1 LVNGH
6 NCGDVGSEWKI
17 SKRLLSYMH
26 GNGTIM
32 GNYKIYEDHL
42 LTCESRWNIGNSL
55 ENHRDISYTW
65 WISFKKSSING
76 GLVRW
81 EMLGEKINELNG

>member
-1 LVNGH
+1 
-6 NCGDVGSEWKI
+6 
-17 SKRLLSYMH
+17 
-26 GNGTIM
+26 M
-32 GNYKIYEDHL
+32 GK
-42 LTCESRWNIGNSL
+42 SL

-65 WISFKKSSING
+65 WISFRKSSING